1 MEIRKAR
8 RGDLDA
14 LLALYEHLNPDDLPL
29 PSREQV
35 EAIWQRMLDS
45 DMTHCFG
52 VEADGR
58 LVATCVLT
66 IIPNLTRGARPYG
79 LVENVVT
86 HAQHRRRGHGKALL
100 EHVLTFAWQ
109 EGCYKV
115 MLLSNKDRTQ
125 AHGFYQAVGF
135 DKDHKLGFD
144 ARPREL

>member
-1 MEIRKAR
+1 MVIREAHE
-8 RGDLDA
+8 GELDA
-14 LLALYEHLNPDDLPL
+14 LLALYKHLNPNDLPL

-35 EAIWQRMLDS
+35 EHVWQRMLDS
-45 DMTHCFG
+45 DMIHCFV
-52 VEADGR
+52 VEADGQ

-86 HAQHRRRGHGKALL
+86 HAEQRRRGYGKALL
-100 EHVLTFAWQ
+100 KHVLDFAWQ
-109 EGCYKV
+109 AGCYKV

-125 AHGFYQAVGF
+125 AHSFYQAVGF

-144 ARPREL
+144 ARPKEL